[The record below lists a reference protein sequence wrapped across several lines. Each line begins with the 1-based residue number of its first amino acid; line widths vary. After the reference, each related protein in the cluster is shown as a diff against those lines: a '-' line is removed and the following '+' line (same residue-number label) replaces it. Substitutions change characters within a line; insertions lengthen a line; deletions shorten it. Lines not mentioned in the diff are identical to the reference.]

1 MKSYSTS
8 DKPLFSLFG
17 GCYVFGSASFRRSSP
32 RSTAIAE
39 TCLILPIPC
48 LILRQDQETTNLMN
62 SGGTNFLV
70 FRKLFGR
77 KTPIHIQDYRVDS
90 VNTPSTLC
98 GWTTQQLHRKPS
110 RAPFWPATRRGLAS
124 LEKQSF
130 GKFLRPIDQ
139 LRKSISTF
147 IPLDCCVRGV
157 RGKIQLRLPLEG
169 ILEDTFHQ
177 RLLLELIKHGVVG
190 VKSTMPPDWIV
201 AAKTGLKLNVKVFTK
216 IFSISYSKEV

>member
-1 MKSYSTS
+1 VKSYSTS

-98 GWTTQQLHRKPS
+98 DGQPNNFTAS
-110 RAPFWPATRRGLAS
+110 RAEHPFGQPHAAGWRV
-124 LEKQSF
+124 
-130 GKFLRPIDQ
+130 LRNNHLGSSSD
-139 LRKSISTF
+139 R
-147 IPLDCCVRGV
+147 
-157 RGKIQLRLPLEG
+157 
-169 ILEDTFHQ
+169 
-177 RLLLELIKHGVVG
+177 
-190 VKSTMPPDWIV
+190 
-201 AAKTGLKLNVKVFTK
+201 
-216 IFSISYSKEV
+216 